1 MRRSLLLFVFLCAV
15 YLLTYSGRITLN
27 DEAEMY
33 DITSSIVDFGDR
45 RYDVFNW
52 FAWTRYA
59 PSGMS
64 DANALYPMSKSP
76 IEPVFILSGT
86 PLYWLA
92 TQTSGIGLLHMTLLL
107 NIFISALA
115 GVLMYR
121 YVLLLGYEERLALS
135 AALMLGLMTILWA
148 YSRTYFREPLA
159 LLLILL
165 TAFYLEH
172 LRQKKNPIF
181 AGAAVITFLLAYYT
195 KESSLMAVPGLL
207 LVMMPNQWLK
217 RWTDG
222 VLLLVLLV
230 TVVAGVTDVF
240 ANSLPE
246 IQFRQYKTG
255 GEFFRI
261 ALHGYLI
268 SPTASIW
275 ATSPIVLLAIPGGWL
290 LLRRKQRRYVWV
302 MLLVL
307 LGFAWGHALSA
318 DRHWIGGTTLP
329 PRFIIPALPF
339 MILVSIPA
347 LEWLMQH
354 KRWLIGIVLIA
365 LYWQFINAVLAWQE
379 YPDHLP
385 EESLNIVNWQP
396 ALDQVRYARP
406 FVLTPVLFEKNL
418 DIAWIRTDAPL
429 WFVMFSG
436 LAGMSLFWLWR
447 DWWRRWLWGLPIML
461 LVMIGV
467 GLKLIYVDPAYWGQN
482 QALIAASVELDQQ
495 EQPGDVLLLND
506 PLYQPFFFNYRLFDK
521 ARVVSLQTSPGERGS
536 FEQVPAVVSDN
547 VIDLIDP
554 VARRL
559 IDALAT
565 KRKRLWLLMETGPFL
580 PWAIRPIERYMTE
593 YYYPVAEYAF
603 DPTVRLLLF
612 STVRAPD
619 APPEIALDQPFGDG
633 LLLTGVALP
642 LGTTYAAGDIL
653 PISFYWYALD
663 DAEQDYT
670 VALFLVDEFGNVVA
684 QGRDTTFVGGFVP
697 RLKTGDVVQD
707 NRAIQIPDALPTGSY
722 QLWLRLYWF
731 ENDTIKTLTLEDGKD
746 IAVLPVSI
754 QIAR

>member
-1 MRRSLLLFVFLCAV
+1 MRRALLLFIFLCAV

-59 PSGMS
+59 PSGIS
-64 DANALYPMSKSP
+64 DPNSLYPMSESP
-76 IEPVFILSGT
+76 IEAVFILSGT

-92 TQTSGIGLLHMTLLL
+92 TQISGVGLLHTTLLL

-115 GVLMYR
+115 SVLIYR

-135 AALMLGLMTILWA
+135 AALMLGLMTILWG

-172 LRQKKNPIF
+172 LRQTKKPIF

-195 KESSLMAVPGLL
+195 KESSLMVVPGLL
-207 LVMMPNQWLK
+207 LIMMPNQWLK

-290 LLRRKQRRYVWV
+290 FLRRNQRRYVWV
-302 MLLVL
+302 MLVVL
-307 LGFAWGHALSA
+307 LGLAWGHALSA

-365 LYWQFINAVLAWQE
+365 LYWQFLNAVLAWQE

-418 DIAWIRTDAPL
+418 DIAWVRTHVPL
-429 WFVMFSG
+429 WFVMFGG
-436 LAGMSLFWLWR
+436 LASTTLFLLWR
-447 DWWRRWLWGLPIML
+447 DWWRRWLWGLPVVL
-461 LVMIGV
+461 FVMIGV

-619 APPEIALDQPFGDG
+619 APPEIALDQSFGEG
-633 LLLTGVALP
+633 LLLTGVTLP

-653 PISFYWYALD
+653 PISFYWRALD

-670 VALFLVDEFGNVVA
+670 VALFLVDETGAVVA

-697 RLKTGDVVQD
+697 RLKAGELVQD
-707 NRAIQIPDALPTGSY
+707 NRAIQIPDELSAGNY
-722 QLWLRLYWF
+722 QIWLRLYWF

-746 IAVLPVSI
+746 ITVLPISI
-754 QIAR
+754 

>member
-1 MRRSLLLFVFLCAV
+1 MRRALLLFIFLCAV

-59 PSGMS
+59 PSGIS
-64 DANALYPMSKSP
+64 DPNSLYPMSESP

-92 TQTSGIGLLHMTLLL
+92 TQISGVGLLHTTLLL

-115 GVLMYR
+115 SVLIYR

-172 LRQKKNPIF
+172 LRQTKKPIF

-195 KESSLMAVPGLL
+195 KESSLMVVPGLL
-207 LVMMPNQWLK
+207 LIMMPNQWLK

-290 LLRRKQRRYVWV
+290 FLRRNQRRYVWV
-302 MLLVL
+302 MLVVL
-307 LGFAWGHALSA
+307 LGLAWGHALSA

-365 LYWQFINAVLAWQE
+365 LYWQFLNAVLAWQE

-418 DIAWIRTDAPL
+418 DIAWVRTHVPL
-429 WFVMFSG
+429 WFVMFGG
-436 LAGMSLFWLWR
+436 LASTTLFLLWR
-447 DWWRRWLWGLPIML
+447 DWRRRWLWGLPVVL
-461 LVMIGV
+461 FVMIGV

-619 APPEIALDQPFGDG
+619 APPEIALDQSFGEG
-633 LLLTGVALP
+633 LLLTGVTLP

-653 PISFYWYALD
+653 PISFYWRALD

-670 VALFLVDEFGNVVA
+670 VALFLVDETGAVVA

-697 RLKTGDVVQD
+697 RLKAGELVQD
-707 NRAIQIPDALPTGSY
+707 NRAIQIPDELSAGNY
-722 QLWLRLYWF
+722 QIWLRLYWF

-746 IAVLPVSI
+746 ITVLPISI
-754 QIAR
+754 QIGK

>member
-1 MRRSLLLFVFLCAV
+1 MRRALLLFIFLCAV

-59 PSGMS
+59 PSGIS
-64 DANALYPMSKSP
+64 DPNSLYPMSESP

-92 TQTSGIGLLHMTLLL
+92 TQISGVGLLHTTLLL

-115 GVLMYR
+115 SVLIYR

-172 LRQKKNPIF
+172 LRQTKKPIF

-195 KESSLMAVPGLL
+195 KESSLMVVPGLL
-207 LVMMPNQWLK
+207 LIMMPNQWLK

-290 LLRRKQRRYVWV
+290 FLRRNQRRYVWV
-302 MLLVL
+302 MLVVL
-307 LGFAWGHALSA
+307 LGLAWGHALSA

-365 LYWQFINAVLAWQE
+365 LYWQFLNAVLAWQE

-418 DIAWIRTDAPL
+418 DIAWVRTHVPL
-429 WFVMFSG
+429 WFVMFGG
-436 LAGMSLFWLWR
+436 LASTTLFLLWR
-447 DWWRRWLWGLPIML
+447 DWWRRWLWGLPVVL
-461 LVMIGV
+461 FVMIGV

-619 APPEIALDQPFGDG
+619 APPEIALDQSFGEG
-633 LLLTGVALP
+633 LLLTGVTLP

-653 PISFYWYALD
+653 PISFYWRALD

-670 VALFLVDEFGNVVA
+670 VALFLVDETGAVVA

-697 RLKTGDVVQD
+697 RLKAGELVQD
-707 NRAIQIPDALPTGSY
+707 NRAIQIPDELSAGNY
-722 QLWLRLYWF
+722 QIWLRLYWF

-746 IAVLPVSI
+746 ITVLPISI
-754 QIAR
+754 QIGK